1 MFIRYLTLNILFVNK
16 NILHKRFIYKGKI
29 NFKYILKNE
38 FENIFYVC
46 LIVNLMNLIINL
58 IFNHKTINKFI
69 FEIGEKSEEFF
80 EELKKQIRYEKIKY
94 IIIISIMIILICL
107 QWYYAMTFCA
117 VFKNSQKSWLICV
130 FISLIWAFITSFIW
144 ILFAAICRFFC
155 NKNKSLFLFKMSN
168 FILDLN

>member
-1 MFIRYLTLNILFVNK
+1 MN
-16 NILHKRFIYKGKI
+16 
-29 NFKYILKNE
+29 
-38 FENIFYVC
+38 C
-46 LIVNLMNLIINL
+46 LNLIINL

-117 VFKNSQKSWLICV
+117 VFKNNQKSWLICV
-130 FISLIWAFITSFIW
+130 FITFIWAFITSFILLK
-144 ILFAAICRFFC
+144 I
-155 NKNKSLFLFKMSN
+155 
-168 FILDLN
+168 